1 MHELC
6 KADTS
11 IGLVDRLPDRRT
23 DFAAMRQAVFVRLW
37 QAAGRVSSV
46 LHVAYDVP
54 NNGDVVDRK
63 LADMSKTENRS
74 LDGKRALITG
84 AARRIGA
91 ATTER
96 LHEAGVRVAIHYR
109 SSDAGA
115 KELCNRL
122 NNVRPDSA
130 EIFAADLND
139 TTGIANLV
147 NAVTE
152 WGGGLDI
159 LINNASSFY
168 PTPIGSIT
176 EAQWDDLIGSNLKAP
191 LFLSQAASPH
201 LKCSQGVIIN
211 MLDIHSKRPLKD
223 HAVYTSA
230 KAGLAMLT
238 LSLAKDLAPDV
249 RVNGIAPGAILWPE
263 EGMTEAIKEKILNQ
277 VPLERPGNP
286 SDIADCVIYLARDAA
301 YVTGQIIAVDGGR
314 SIGW

>member
-1 MHELC
+1 M
-6 KADTS
+6 
-11 IGLVDRLPDRRT
+11 
-23 DFAAMRQAVFVRLW
+23 
-37 QAAGRVSSV
+37 

-63 LADMSKTENRS
+63 VAEMSDTENRS

-84 AARRIGA
+84 AAKRIGA

-96 LHEAGVRVAIHYR
+96 LHEAGVSVAIHYR

-122 NNVRPDSA
+122 NKVRPDSA

-139 TTGIANLV
+139 TDAIANLV

-168 PTPIGSIT
+168 PTPLGSIT
-176 EAQWDDLIGSNLKAP
+176 ESQWDDLIGSNLKAP
-191 LFLSQAASPH
+191 LFLSQAAWPH
-201 LKCSQGVIIN
+201 LKSSQGVIIN

-223 HAVYTSA
+223 HTVYTSA

-263 EGMTEAIKEKILNQ
+263 EGMTEAVKSKILNH
-277 VPLERPGNP
+277 VPLERPGDP
-286 SDIADCVIYLARDAA
+286 GDIADCIIYLARDAA

>member
-1 MHELC
+1 M
-6 KADTS
+6 
-11 IGLVDRLPDRRT
+11 
-23 DFAAMRQAVFVRLW
+23 
-37 QAAGRVSSV
+37 

-63 LADMSKTENRS
+63 VAEMSNPENRS

-122 NNVRPDSA
+122 NKVRPDSA
-130 EIFAADLND
+130 EIFAADLHD
-139 TTGIANLV
+139 TAGIANLV

-176 EAQWDDLIGSNLKAP
+176 ESQWDDLIGSNLKAP
-191 LFLSQAASPH
+191 LFLSQAASPY
-201 LKCSQGVIIN
+201 LKSSQGVIIN

-263 EGMTEAIKEKILNQ
+263 EGMTDAIKEKILNQ
-277 VPLERPGNP
+277 VPLARPGGP